1 MTVCRQLNYRSKKN
15 GVYGLYSEELL
26 VDGEIDGRN
35 WSLIERT
42 YLRDVRWH
50 GGKYHY
56 ILRIDVS
63 EYQKGYQNLIYDKK
77 AAFNDMHGLLVAHPR
92 GYDLL
97 RFSVNN
103 QSPGLWENGFNP
115 NYWLEAEV
123 GAYADAEDR
132 LRKIIETGRDMRN
145 MNDIGLVVEDSLNE
159 VKPFIKKLAGA
170 APAEIPYHYWWG
182 DETPPPPRKPIY

>member
-1 MTVCRQLNYRSKKN
+1 
-15 GVYGLYSEELL
+15 
-26 VDGEIDGRN
+26 
-35 WSLIERT
+35 
-42 YLRDVRWH
+42 
-50 GGKYHY
+50 
-56 ILRIDVS
+56 
-63 EYQKGYQNLIYDKK
+63 
-77 AAFNDMHGLLVAHPR
+77 MHGLLVAHPR

-159 VKPFIKKLAGA
+159 VEPFIKKLAGA

-182 DETPPPPRKPIY
+182 VEEPPPPRKPVY